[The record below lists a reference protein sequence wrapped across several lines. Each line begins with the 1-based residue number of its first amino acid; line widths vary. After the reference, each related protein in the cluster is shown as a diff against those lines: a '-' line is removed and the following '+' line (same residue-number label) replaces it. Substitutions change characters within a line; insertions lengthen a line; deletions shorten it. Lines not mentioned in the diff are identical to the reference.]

1 MKRVREVLKSHFE
14 QLPKIKIE
22 AATPTPEDYEAQ
34 IALSNEYR
42 KSPNKEDFLKSK
54 KGQRF
59 VTLTCL
65 IGNCEVREAIRCIRE
80 ENGRFDPA
88 YLGAYD

>member
-1 MKRVREVLKSHFE
+1 MGVREVLKSHFE
-14 QLPKIKIE
+14 QLPKINIE

-34 IALSNEYR
+34 IALSNEYVE
-42 KSPNKEDFLKSK
+42 SSDKEGFLKSR

-65 IGNCEVREAIRCIRE
+65 IGNCDAVAAIKCIRE
-80 ENGRFDPA
+80 RDGRFDA
-88 YLGAYD
+88 ASLGAYD